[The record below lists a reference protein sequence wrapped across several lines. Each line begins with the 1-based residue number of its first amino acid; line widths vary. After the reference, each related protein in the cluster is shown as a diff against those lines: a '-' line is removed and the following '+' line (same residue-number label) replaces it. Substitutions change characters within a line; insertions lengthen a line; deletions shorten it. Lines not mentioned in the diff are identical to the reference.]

1 MQDNTS
7 STFLN
12 ELVGLLSTRVGATLI
27 GVLMMAIVSIFLYF
41 NDAKNETVETS
52 KDQLN
57 KCEVVLAEQRK
68 EISLKDSIIIKLSV
82 SLAEFNLL
90 NKLDKK

>member
-7 STFLN
+7 SDFLN

-41 NDAKNETVETS
+41 NAAKNETVKTS

>member
-27 GVLMMAIVSIFLYF
+27 GVLMMAVVSIFLYF
-41 NDAKNETVETS
+41 NAAKNETVETS

-57 KCEVVLAEQRK
+57 KCEVLLAEQRK